1 MPSRFDLADQ
11 RASESIGR
19 IMETLVT
26 WRPMRAR
33 KSGGMTGGSLEPD
46 PARPVRPRLGAVV
59 SWEPQ
64 ILMAGAKSEGG
75 GSLVTADVLVDLDRA
90 DFEDGSLPEKDDWFE
105 LSDPYRGN
113 STVQVEVVGDD
124 GSARVVYA
132 CNFPE

>member
-19 IMETLVT
+19 MMETLVT

-33 KSGGMTGGSLEPD
+33 PAGGMTGGSLEPD
-46 PARPVRPRLGAVV
+46 PARPVRKNLGAVV

-64 ILMAGAKSEGG
+64 ILMAGLKSEGG
-75 GSLVTADVLVDLDRA
+75 GTLVTADVLVDFDRTDFA
-90 DFEDGSLPEKDDWFE
+90 DGVFPEKDDWFE

-113 STVQVEVVGDD
+113 TTVQVEVVGDD

-132 CNFPE
+132 CVFPE